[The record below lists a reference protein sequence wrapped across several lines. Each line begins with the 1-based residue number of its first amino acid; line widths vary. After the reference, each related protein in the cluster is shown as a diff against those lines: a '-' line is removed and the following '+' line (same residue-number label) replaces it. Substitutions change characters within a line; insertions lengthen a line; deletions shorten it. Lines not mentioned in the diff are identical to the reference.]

1 MRRRRKGKTLGAE
14 PEPHLSGRT
23 HFCELFEDAA
33 DGVGDRLV
41 GMEEHFAVVVAP
53 DKPDGKSPSELPPC
67 GLVTDAS
74 FEPGADHVEFRLR
87 HRSLQA
93 EEQSVV
99 EESRM
104 VESVLIA
111 DEGV

>member
-53 DKPDGKSPSELPPC
+53 DKPDGKSPSELPLAALLRMPPSSRARI
-67 GLVTDAS
+67 TWSSAS
-74 FEPGADHVEFRLR
+74 AIVPFRPR
-87 HRSLQA
+87 SNRSLK
-93 EEQSVV
+93 SP
-99 EESRM
+99 
-104 VESVLIA
+104 
-111 DEGV
+111 GW